1 MMTERFSGSLFRVLK
16 MWVLCFSFG
25 DQYRIIS
32 CVKAVGG
39 YFYDSLMCIQKSPME
54 TSSGIGIHC
63 RFPVSRPDCSV
74 YLSNHIF
81 FSNTLVSWIAVN
93 DEGYCRSIVSY
104 SDKDEDDGLIP
115 F

>member
-1 MMTERFSGSLFRVLK
+1 

-25 DQYRIIS
+25 DQYRIVS

-39 YFYDSLMCIQKSPME
+39 YFYDSLTCIQKSPME

-63 RFPVSRPDCSV
+63 RFPVSSPDCSV

-81 FSNTLVSWIAVN
+81 FSNTLVSWTAV
-93 DEGYCRSIVSY
+93 
-104 SDKDEDDGLIP
+104 DG
-115 F
+115 